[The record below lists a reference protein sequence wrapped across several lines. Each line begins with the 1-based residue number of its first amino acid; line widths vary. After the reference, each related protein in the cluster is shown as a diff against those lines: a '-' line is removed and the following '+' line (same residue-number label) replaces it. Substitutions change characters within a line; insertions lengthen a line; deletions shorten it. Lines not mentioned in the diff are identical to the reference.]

1 MLSLNDPPSHSEHP
15 ISLIFLNHT
24 YMLLG
29 PASVVQ
35 VKLTLS
41 PLLWV
46 AFIGNVD
53 TIPSGETVRKL
64 GISKF
69 ILIKYLQLTYQQ
81 Q

>member
-1 MLSLNDPPSHSEHP
+1 MLSLNDLPSQSEHN
-15 ISLIFLNHT
+15 ILLTFLNHT

-46 AFIGNVD
+46 EFIGDVD
-53 TIPSGETVRKL
+53 TIPSGETVVIRK
-64 GISKF
+64 K
-69 ILIKYLQLTYQQ
+69 
-81 Q
+81 

>member
-1 MLSLNDPPSHSEHP
+1 MLSLNDPPSQSEHTIP
-15 ISLIFLNHT
+15 LTFLNHT

-46 AFIGNVD
+46 AFGGDVD
-53 TIPSGETVRKL
+53 TIPSGETVEIRK
-64 GISKF
+64 K
-69 ILIKYLQLTYQQ
+69 
-81 Q
+81 

>member
-1 MLSLNDPPSHSEHP
+1 MLSLNDPPSQSEHN
-15 ISLIFLNHT
+15 ILLTFLNHT

-46 AFIGNVD
+46 EFIGDVD
-53 TIPSGETVRKL
+53 TIPSGETVVIRK
-64 GISKF
+64 K
-69 ILIKYLQLTYQQ
+69 
-81 Q
+81 

>member
-1 MLSLNDPPSHSEHP
+1 MLSLNDPPSQSEHTIP
-15 ISLIFLNHT
+15 LTFLNHT

-46 AFIGNVD
+46 AFIGDVD
-53 TIPSGETVRKL
+53 TIPSGETVEIRN
-64 GISKF
+64 
-69 ILIKYLQLTYQQ
+69 KYV
-81 Q
+81 